1 MIRDQIVAL
10 VTCPVELAERFAETL
25 VQDRLAACINIIPRV
40 VSVYRWD
47 GAVEKDN
54 EALMI
59 LKTSQ
64 SRLEE
69 IERCLVKIHPNE
81 VFELIAFPINGGA
94 KNYLDWIISETQVD

>member
-1 MIRDQIVAL
+1 MISDQVVTL

-25 VQDRLAACINIIPRV
+25 VENRLVACVNIVPRV

-47 GAVEKDN
+47 GAVEKAD

-64 SRLEE
+64 SRIDE
-69 IERCLVKIHPNE
+69 IERCLVRIHPNE
-81 VFELIAFPINGGA
+81 VFELIALPITAGA
-94 KNYLDWIISETQVD
+94 QSYLDWIASETQAE